1 MKGYTSDTPSPV
13 EGLVGTWRKNMID
26 ATHNKETPMIE
37 TLYTK
42 TQDGRV
48 PHLELVTQHGVVRCP
63 VRILKP
69 IPNQAPFPERDLN
82 GRLIYALPGGGQRT
96 A

>member
-1 MKGYTSDTPSPV
+1 
-13 EGLVGTWRKNMID
+13 
-26 ATHNKETPMIE
+26 MIE
-37 TLYTK
+37 TLFTK

-48 PHLELVTQHGVVRCP
+48 PHLELVTMHGVIRCP

-69 IPNQAPFPERDLN
+69 IPNQAPFPERDTDGKLV
-82 GRLIYALPGGGQRT
+82 YALPGGWKRK